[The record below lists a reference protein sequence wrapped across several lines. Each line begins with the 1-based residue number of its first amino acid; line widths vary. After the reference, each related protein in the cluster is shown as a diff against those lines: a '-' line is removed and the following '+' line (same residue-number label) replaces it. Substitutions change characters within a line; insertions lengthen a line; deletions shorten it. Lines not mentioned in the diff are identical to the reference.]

1 MLARKLANSGSKL
14 KRFDGKADNAGNR
27 ANDTARGRQG
37 AVPPG
42 KEVGHMFRSV
52 T

>member
-1 MLARKLANSGSKL
+1 MAHELTNSGSKL
-14 KRFDGKADNAGNR
+14 KRFAEKADNAGNR
-27 ANDTARGRQG
+27 ANDMARGRQG

-42 KEVGHMFRSV
+42 KEAGHMFRSA